1 MNQSTPRR
9 RLMRY
14 KNLVFPLL
22 LLLLLAGLPASAQ
35 RWAGRGRLQGE
46 IKDDQ
51 GKPIEGAQ
59 LWLRMTDQPIDPKNP
74 GDGPPVITT
83 NKNGKWSVLG
93 LAGGDWRVLILK
105 DGFQPSEG
113 NVKVNESG
121 PPPQPIVL
129 SLKPAAAAAPSQQGP
144 NAIEIIEEGNQLLTQ
159 EKYAEARAAYEKALQ
174 QLDPENHPA
183 ILRGIA
189 RTYFQEKQADKA
201 VEALK
206 QALQI
211 KPDDVE
217 SLRLIVSLLVAQ
229 GKETEAKE
237 YMAKLPEGAS
247 VDPATLLN
255 IGIKLYNEGKMPE
268 ALAEFDRV
276 VKENPSLPDAY
287 YYRGLAYLA
296 SGKTAEAK
304 ADFQKLLELDPKHAN
319 ADEAREFLK
328 SL

>member
-1 MNQSTPRR
+1 
-9 RLMRY
+9 MRY

-22 LLLLLAGLPASAQ
+22 LLLLLVGLPASAQ
-35 RWAGRGRLQGE
+35 RWAGKGRLHGE
-46 IKDDQ
+46 IKDEQ
-51 GKPIEGAQ
+51 GRAVEGATI
-59 LWLRMTDQPIDPKNP
+59 WLRMGDAAIDPNNP
-74 GDGPPVITT
+74 GDGPKPITT

-93 LAGGDWRVLILK
+93 LAGGAWRVLILK
-105 DGFQPSEG
+105 EGFLPSEG

-121 PPPQPIVL
+121 PPPQAIIIG
-129 SLKPAAAAAPSQQGP
+129 LKSMSAAQAQAAAAQKGPSVLDV
-144 NAIEIIEEGNQLLTQ
+144 IEEGNQLLTQ
-159 EKYAEARAAYEKALQ
+159 EKFPEARAAYEKALA
-174 QLDPENHPA
+174 QLEPENHPA

-189 RTYFQEKQADKA
+189 RTWFQEKQPDKA
-201 VEALK
+201 VQVLQ

-217 SLRLIVSLLVAQ
+217 SLRLIINLLVAQ
-229 GKETEAKE
+229 GKEKEAAE
-237 YMAKLPEGAS
+237 YMARLPQGET

-255 IGIKLYNEGKMPE
+255 IGIKFYNEGKMAE
-268 ALAEFDRV
+268 ALTEFNKV
-276 VKENPSLPDAY
+276 VGENPNLPDAY

-328 SL
+328 SM

>member
-1 MNQSTPRR
+1 
-9 RLMRY
+9 MRH

-22 LLLLLAGLPASAQ
+22 LLMLLAGLPASAQ
-35 RWAGRGRLQGE
+35 RWAGKGRLHGE
-46 IKDDQ
+46 IKDEQ

-59 LWLRMTDQPIDPKNP
+59 VWLRMGDAAIDPNNP
-74 GDGPPVITT
+74 GDGPKPVTT
-83 NKNGKWSVLG
+83 NKNGKWSILG
-93 LAGGDWRVLILK
+93 LAQGGWRVLILK
-105 DGFQPSEG
+105 EGYLPSEG

-121 PPPQPIVL
+121 PPPQAINIA
-129 SLKPAAAAAPSQQGP
+129 LKAMSAEQTAAQQGP
-144 NAIEIIEEGNQLLTQ
+144 SVLDVIEEGNQLLTQ
-159 EKYAEARAAYEKALQ
+159 EKYPEARAAYEKALA

-189 RTYFQEKQADKA
+189 RTWFQEKQPDKA
-201 VEALK
+201 VQVLQ

-211 KPDDVE
+211 KPDDAE
-217 SLRLIVSLLVAQ
+217 SLRLIINLLVAQ
-229 GKETEAKE
+229 GKEKEAQE
-237 YMAKLPEGAS
+237 YMARLPQGET

-268 ALAEFDRV
+268 ALAEFQKV
-276 VKENPSLPDAY
+276 VSENPTLPDAY

-304 ADFQKLLELDPKHAN
+304 ADFQKLLELDPNHAN

-328 SL
+328 SM